1 MQDTKLLSELNS
13 GLTQMMKIAGKGF
26 KIAMINMLKD
36 NTQDQIGNFSIKVKK
51 KLTEKSNSWKETYSH
66 RDKKKCPPQAVQQT
80 WNSWGKGQRAW
91 R

>member
-51 KLTEKSNSWKETYSH
+51 INRKIKFMKGNLQ
-66 RDKKKCPPQAVQQT
+66 PQ
-80 WNSWGKGQRAW
+80 G
-91 R
+91 